1 MSTHV
6 LICDDS
12 TVARKQMARALPEEW
27 DVEVSFA
34 KHGQEGMEALVSG
47 KGEVLFLDLNM
58 PVMDGYEV
66 LSEIKKNNLDVMTIV
81 VSGDIQEDARKRVLQ
96 LGAIEFIKK
105 PVTSDDIEA
114 ILKRYGLYSAAN
126 DSAIIQTHQAQ
137 IQELNASIGEL
148 DCYQEIANVAM
159 GQAAALLA
167 KLLNVF
173 ILLPVPKVNMLEVTE
188 LQMALQTSEGNDTF
202 SAVCQGFIGSGIAG
216 EALLLFYDSS
226 FEDMAKLLHYEG
238 KLTETIELELVMEVA
253 NILIGACIKGI
264 AEQLDI
270 AFSQGHPIVLG
281 QHVDVSRLLSQGVW
295 QWKQTLA
302 IELCYSI
309 ENYNISC
316 DLLLLLTDDSMKAL
330 REKISYLLT

>member
-1 MSTHV
+1 MSTQV

-12 TVARKQMARALPEEW
+12 TVARKQLARALPEEW
-27 DVEVSFA
+27 DVEVTFA
-34 KHGQEGMEALVSG
+34 KHGQEGIDALNGG
-47 KGEVLFLDLNM
+47 KGEILFLDLNM
-58 PVMDGYEV
+58 PVKDGYEV
-66 LSEIKKNNLDVMTIV
+66 LSEIKECNIDVMTIV
-81 VSGDIQEDARKRVLQ
+81 VSGDIQEDARQRVLN
-96 LGAIEFIKK
+96 LGAMEFIKK
-105 PVTSDDIEA
+105 PVSSEDIEE

-126 DSAIIQTHQAQ
+126 DSAIIQAHQEQ
-137 IQELNASIGEL
+137 IQELNASIDEL

-188 LQMALQTSEGNDTF
+188 LQMALQTSEGDDTF

-226 FEDMAKLLHYEG
+226 LEDMAKLLQYEG
-238 KLTETIELELVMEVA
+238 ELNETIELELVMEVA

-281 QHVDVSRLLSQGVW
+281 QHVDVSKLLKQGEW
-295 QWKQTLA
+295 RWKQTLA

-316 DLLLLLTDDSMKAL
+316 DLLLLLTEDSMKAL
-330 REKISYLLT
+330 RDKISYLLA